1 MKNNK
6 YTEKCTTVY
15 DCYKLSNKQIDR
27 IAKIIVEMRKEFNLK
42 VTRTAKSYANE
53 IKAHKRAY
61 LIGYK
66 RSHSKDA
73 DLEENITKWNEIK
86 YRILGR

>member
-1 MKNNK
+1 MNIK
-6 YTEKCTTVY
+6 YDKTCTTVY
-15 DCYKLSNKQIDR
+15 DCYKYSSKEINLLGDV
-27 IAKIIVEMRKEFNLK
+27 IISERKLRELP
-42 VTRTAKSYANE
+42 VTRTPKSYASE

>member
-1 MKNNK
+1 MIK
-6 YTEKCTTVY
+6 YTKTYTTVY
-15 DCYKLSNKQIDR
+15 DCYKYTNKEIDKLGLT
-27 IAKIIVEMRKEFNLK
+27 IFSQRKLK
-42 VTRTAKSYANE
+42 DLPVTRTAKSYSSE

-86 YRILGR
+86 YRIFGR